1 MLLAATSF
9 FVYWL
14 TAYRTITWWE
24 SPEYSLAAVCLGIPH
39 PPGSLLAT
47 LIGWALTRLPVTG
60 SAAFT
65 LNLLAGAIASLAV
78 VMVYLTVIRLLR
90 DSRESGEVV
99 ASRWSHWA
107 VMVGALPAVWTLSFS
122 ETMWLYAVNFGP
134 YILTTLFTALIV
146 WAIVRWWQ
154 CADGDDEVRWLL
166 LIAFLFGLDFSVHR
180 TNSLLIPGVLIWI
193 LLRRPRTFLLFK
205 SWLSGAIG
213 LVVGL
218 SIHLAIIPMAV
229 RGPFLNASNPNTL
242 ERFYDYISIRDA
254 GGSFLV
260 KFFPRNADLFGEQ
273 TMDFINAFAANFFHW
288 GGGLP
293 WAGILPALLGLLGI
307 YLLWRDNR
315 RLALAM
321 TSLLLA
327 TSVITIL
334 YFNIPANFFRS
345 LHRHYLPTMVIFSVF
360 VVYGA
365 GSLLFR
371 ISHLKSVYYRRTF
384 SLVALVVV
392 VVLPIH
398 QLLRNF
404 TAVDGSHRFFTHDT
418 ARNSLVML
426 PENAILLT
434 HGDNDTFPLWF
445 LQQAEGIRPDVAVL
459 NLSLLNT
466 SWYLKQTI
474 ERDSLFPLQS
484 LRDGLEQLQVR
495 PWEDSSIAV
504 PLVGAESDY
513 GLPPDI
519 LAPDSI
525 FFQVAPNVA
534 DRFLMIQD
542 WVVLNM
548 IIENRWRR
556 PIYVAATGGRGV
568 LSWLKPYL
576 RSEGMAVR
584 LLPVTFPTVDRQLL
598 RQNLLERYA
607 YSGYAEPSV
616 SLVSITRQ
624 FGWNYYGQF
633 LTLIVADMEQ
643 GDSAAAR
650 EVIQRMYALLPPQR
664 LQPPPGL
671 ESAIEQL
678 SARLDESSE
687 D

>member
-1 MLLAATSF
+1 VNLSRISYLSAALLAVTSF

-14 TAYRTITWWE
+14 TAYRTITWWDT
-24 SPEYSLAAVCLGIPH
+24 PEYSLAAVCLGIPH

-47 LIGWALTRLPVTG
+47 LIGWAIAKLPVTN

-78 VMVYLTVIRLLR
+78 VMIYLAVIHLLKV
-90 DSRESGEVV
+90 SRESGEVE
-99 ASRWSHWA
+99 ANCGSHWTIMA
-107 VMVGALPAVWTLSFS
+107 GTLPAVLTLSFS

-146 WAIVRWWQ
+146 WAMVRWWQ
-154 CADGDDEVRWLL
+154 CADSDDAVRWLL

-218 SIHLAIIPMAV
+218 SIHLAIIPMAA

-242 ERFYDYISIRDA
+242 ERFYDYISVKDA

-273 TMDFINAFAANFFHW
+273 AMDFINAFSANFFHW

-293 WAGILPALLGLLGI
+293 WAGILPALLGLVGV

-345 LHRHYLPTMVIFSVF
+345 LHRHYLPSVVIFSVF
-360 VVYGA
+360 VAYGG

-371 ISHLKSVYYRRTF
+371 ISRLKSVYWRRTF
-384 SLVALVVV
+384 SLVALVVI

-404 TAVDGSHRFFTHDT
+404 TAVDGSNRFFTHDS

-434 HGDNDTFPLWF
+434 HGDNDTFPIWF
-445 LQQAEGIRPDVAVL
+445 L
-459 NLSLLNT
+459 
-466 SWYLKQTI
+466 
-474 ERDSLFPLQS
+474 
-484 LRDGLEQLQVR
+484 
-495 PWEDSSIAV
+495 
-504 PLVGAESDY
+504 
-513 GLPPDI
+513 
-519 LAPDSI
+519 
-525 FFQVAPNVA
+525 
-534 DRFLMIQD
+534 
-542 WVVLNM
+542 
-548 IIENRWRR
+548 
-556 PIYVAATGGRGV
+556 
-568 LSWLKPYL
+568 
-576 RSEGMAVR
+576 
-584 LLPVTFPTVDRQLL
+584 
-598 RQNLLERYA
+598 
-607 YSGYAEPSV
+607 
-616 SLVSITRQ
+616 
-624 FGWNYYGQF
+624 
-633 LTLIVADMEQ
+633 
-643 GDSAAAR
+643 
-650 EVIQRMYALLPPQR
+650 
-664 LQPPPGL
+664 
-671 ESAIEQL
+671 
-678 SARLDESSE
+678 
-687 D
+687 